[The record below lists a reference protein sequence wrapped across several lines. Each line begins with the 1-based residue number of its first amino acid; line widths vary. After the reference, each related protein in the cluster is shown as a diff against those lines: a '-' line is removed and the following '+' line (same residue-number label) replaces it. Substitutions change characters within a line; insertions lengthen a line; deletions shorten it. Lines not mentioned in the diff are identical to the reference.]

1 MPDAVSQPFVDP
13 VADAAPATTTV
24 GVLRDAQ
31 VSLLI
36 DVRTSPRSR
45 ANPVFNIETLPG
57 ELEKVQIGYQY

>member
-1 MPDAVSQPFVDP
+1 
-13 VADAAPATTTV
+13 
-24 GVLRDAQ
+24 VLRDAQ